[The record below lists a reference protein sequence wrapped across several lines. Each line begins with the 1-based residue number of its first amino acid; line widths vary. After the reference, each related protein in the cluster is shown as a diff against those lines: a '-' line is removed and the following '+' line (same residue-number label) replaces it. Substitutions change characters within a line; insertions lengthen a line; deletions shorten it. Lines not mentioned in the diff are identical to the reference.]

1 MSLLTDSTASACD
14 MLRARNVSA
23 RQYYSEVIMIARR
36 GVNEHQQ
43 RTIYG
48 SRHVHVRSGCFR
60 YTQGRS
66 EWFAKRARSAREQTM
81 SGGVLM
87 RTYVKYHFIISRLCR
102 LTRC

>member
-1 MSLLTDSTASACD
+1 

-66 EWFAKRARSAREQTM
+66 EWFAKRARSVLEQTM

-87 RTYVKYHFIISRLCR
+87 RT
-102 LTRC
+102 

>member
-14 MLRARNVSA
+14 MQRARNVSA

-36 GVNEHQQ
+36 GLNEHQQ

-66 EWFAKRARSAREQTM
+66 EWFAKRALRAREQTM

-87 RTYVKYHFIISRLCR
+87 RTK
-102 LTRC
+102 